1 MPVVNVP
8 APVSAVKPTIP
19 AVQGPDAQS
28 TLVDT
33 KYVPMASLVTFI
45 EGSSYTVN
53 YYSQVLGQDTA
64 LYSHDPGQSRLYE
77 QYKKINR
84 LEIKL
89 DGPLNTN
96 QDDDSKR
103 FAVTGSGTMH
113 SLVIPNHGDMFV
125 ADAGDGREAI
135 FQVDLS
141 EKKSIF
147 NDSVY
152 SITFTMICFVKE
164 NPQKMQDLEAKV
176 VQELHYIH
184 DFARQGQNP
193 LIATSALENLRKLN
207 TLRTDLIEE
216 YFKMFFSR
224 EYSTLILPGQLDAV
238 YDSFVPNVLKK
249 IVDSTE
255 CHWIVKT
262 KILNVHDDDA
272 LKLNN
277 LWTLLLTRNKHQERF
292 MIKRMGLVSVRN
304 FSYNPQLDGIRF
316 SGIQKLVYP
325 DVVNAPIDAGH
336 NLLKKT
342 LLDEKLSNVPSMYG
356 DMQGI
361 ADANDNTQTNVPMI
375 YNVLV
380 DDYYILSQV
389 FYEGKGKM
397 SRLEVLVRNYIDEK
411 SLDPSEVLAI
421 ADSYTVWGGLERFYY
436 IPILLIL
443 MQEAI
448 AQL

>member
-1 MPVVNVP
+1 M
-8 APVSAVKPTIP
+8 
-19 AVQGPDAQS
+19 
-28 TLVDT
+28 
-33 KYVPMASLVTFI
+33 
-45 EGSSYTVN
+45 
-53 YYSQVLGQDTA
+53 
-64 LYSHDPGQSRLYE
+64 
-77 QYKKINR
+77 
-84 LEIKL
+84 
-89 DGPLNTN
+89 
-96 QDDDSKR
+96 
-103 FAVTGSGTMH
+103 
-113 SLVIPNHGDMFV
+113 
-125 ADAGDGREAI
+125 
-135 FQVDLS
+135 
-141 EKKSIF
+141 
-147 NDSVY
+147 
-152 SITFTMICFVKE
+152 KE

-342 LLDEKLSNVPSMYG
+342 LLGEKLSNVPSMYG
-356 DMQGI
+356 DMQEI

-380 DDYYILSQV
+380 DDYYILSQA